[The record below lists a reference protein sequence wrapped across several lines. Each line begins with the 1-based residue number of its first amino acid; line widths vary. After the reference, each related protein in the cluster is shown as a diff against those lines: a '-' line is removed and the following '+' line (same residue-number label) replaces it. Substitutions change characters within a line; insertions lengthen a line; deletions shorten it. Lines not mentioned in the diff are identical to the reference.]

1 MQEIQEFNQQL
12 VKQRRS
18 YSILVSIL
26 LASGF
31 IASVPMF
38 SDSIKHEETLYC
50 NVKSSCRPSK
60 IKRGISFLVDRE
72 RRNQLFDNNINVVK
86 ILPPEDDK
94 AVSYGLA
101 ASLFLLSAYGVS
113 KALTDS
119 QEKSIHSQFKLLKIK
134 ALETD
139 IIEQNHIDIFQ
150 FSKQGQAEVA
160 KQSIAREVQKAIQKE
175 KSEGEIQLDYFNGQ
189 LQGQLSLKG
198 HQLQLSE
205 LDKET
210 AKNNLETLETQ
221 RKIDKLNKPVA
232 DTKQPTPNEEL
243 KNSLVEVLKN
253 HEDGWL
259 WTVIKAAKP
268 LWIIGEQGT
277 GKTNTS
283 VAIALIRKYC
293 LNIPVYRI
301 ADRHLNGANSK
312 VWKLL
317 EAQLKA
323 DNDSAIIEALQ
334 DTYERRL
341 ERIGQ
346 DLDDK
351 QAEQFLLDEFTH
363 LKDIDKETVQRF
375 IKSTFSDTRKAKER
389 FIGVTHLGTNE
400 AFGEGTD
407 AMRKAGSILIEKFS
421 ADGDKPLSRVVIK
434 HGLVDADGNK
444 LKDVEYTLPK
454 WFEANKIYQHFN
466 GKPINFDE

>member
-18 YSILVSIL
+18 SSILVGLL

-72 RRNQLFDNNINVVK
+72 RRNQLFDENINVVK

-189 LQGQLSLKG
+189 LQGQLSKSKGLPLK
-198 HQLQLSE
+198 
-205 LDKET
+205 
-210 AKNNLETLETQ
+210 
-221 RKIDKLNKPVA
+221 
-232 DTKQPTPNEEL
+232 
-243 KNSLVEVLKN
+243 
-253 HEDGWL
+253 
-259 WTVIKAAKP
+259 
-268 LWIIGEQGT
+268 
-277 GKTNTS
+277 
-283 VAIALIRKYC
+283 C
-293 LNIPVYRI
+293 
-301 ADRHLNGANSK
+301 
-312 VWKLL
+312 
-317 EAQLKA
+317 
-323 DNDSAIIEALQ
+323 
-334 DTYERRL
+334 
-341 ERIGQ
+341 
-346 DLDDK
+346 
-351 QAEQFLLDEFTH
+351 
-363 LKDIDKETVQRF
+363 
-375 IKSTFSDTRKAKER
+375 
-389 FIGVTHLGTNE
+389 
-400 AFGEGTD
+400 
-407 AMRKAGSILIEKFS
+407 
-421 ADGDKPLSRVVIK
+421 
-434 HGLVDADGNK
+434 
-444 LKDVEYTLPK
+444 
-454 WFEANKIYQHFN
+454 
-466 GKPINFDE
+466 